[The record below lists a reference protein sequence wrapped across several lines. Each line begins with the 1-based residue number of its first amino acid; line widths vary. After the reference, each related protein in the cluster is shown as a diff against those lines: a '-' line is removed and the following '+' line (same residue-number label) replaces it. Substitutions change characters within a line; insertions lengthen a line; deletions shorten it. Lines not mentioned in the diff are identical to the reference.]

1 MIVKMTAWFIIIGF
15 ALSSSI
21 DNLGVGL
28 TYGIRRIRIGI
39 GQNTLIAFVCF
50 LLSIIGISFGKWL
63 AVVLP
68 GIFPAAVGAFL
79 LIIIGI
85 RIVLIALPRRQKHS
99 EVVEEND
106 SQQISVTSILKNP
119 ERADLDQSGT
129 IGWTESIFLGI
140 ALSANALTN
149 GLGAGLLGF
158 SPFAISITAAIG
170 SFMTVWIGVALG
182 ERVADIRIGS
192 FSIGQFGTIISGI
205 LLVIIAINAFLF

>member
-1 MIVKMTAWFIIIGF
+1 MIVKMTTWFIIIGF

-50 LLSIIGISFGKWL
+50 LLSIIGISFGKWM

-68 GIFPAAVGAFL
+68 GILPAVVGAFL

-85 RIVLIALPRRQKHS
+85 RIVLIALPRRQQYS
-99 EVVEEND
+99 EVVEGSG

-129 IGWTESIFLGI
+129 IGWAESIFLGI

-192 FSIGQFGTIISGI
+192 FSLGQFGTIISGI